1 MINKIHLCLKTKYRY
16 LKNVM
21 RYDKKD
27 RQQYRKQ
34 AEYATRQTERETE
47 NMRIICYKKDRDT
60 WRCDQHIYFPSKH
73 LSPVQKCGFESW
85 LGKVKGG
92 GGGRRGKGHKQR
104 YTRDN
109 RTRDT
114 EKHKQR
120 CVMKDRKRQAKTQ
133 TAGRTAV
140 RQASRDILGITEP
153 EIQKSTSRDV

>member
-1 MINKIHLCLKTKYRY
+1 
-16 LKNVM
+16 M

-60 WRCDQHIYFPSKH
+60 WRCDQHIYCPSKH

-92 GGGRRGKGHKQR
+92 GGRRGKGQGGEGGGG
-104 YTRDN
+104 RD
-109 RTRDT
+109 RGGG
-114 EKHKQR
+114 EKEEGEGTGGEREEGEGGGVPQVLWFPSLIHQLM
-120 CVMKDRKRQAKTQ
+120 VSAN
-133 TAGRTAV
+133 
-140 RQASRDILGITEP
+140 
-153 EIQKSTSRDV
+153 EIKLK